1 MPIPTEH
8 ISISALKVIARLTSA
23 GYQAFLVGGGV
34 RDLLLGLRPKDFD
47 IATDAHPD
55 DIRDLFRNSR
65 HIGRRFKII
74 HIRFGS
80 EIIEVATFRA
90 HHDSNTHQDNHSDSG
105 MILRDNVYGSFEDDV
120 YRRDFTV
127 NALYYQAEEKK
138 VYDLTGGLD
147 DIEKRLIRLIGDPET
162 RYREDPVR
170 MLRAIR
176 FAAKLDF
183 QIDPGTAKPIK
194 KLAFLLNDI
203 PPARLFEEVL
213 KMFMAGFAEAT
224 FDLLKH
230 HELLQ
235 WLFPETVQ
243 HLDPASETFIH
254 LALRSTD
261 DRIRNKQPV
270 TPAFLF
276 AALLWPQLDKRCKFL
291 QTQGHRPLSAFHIC
305 CQEIIDQQLSSTSLP
320 RRFSLPVREIWD
332 LQYRLP
338 QRRGRRVWSTFNHK
352 RFRAAYDFL
361 LLREEAGELTDNLGS
376 WWTTFQEVDENERN
390 AMIQRLGNEHK
401 KKPRKT

>member
-1 MPIPTEH
+1 
-8 ISISALKVIARLTSA
+8 
-23 GYQAFLVGGGV
+23 
-34 RDLLLGLRPKDFD
+34 
-47 IATDAHPD
+47 
-55 DIRDLFRNSR
+55 
-65 HIGRRFKII
+65 
-74 HIRFGS
+74 
-80 EIIEVATFRA
+80 
-90 HHDSNTHQDNHSDSG
+90 

-147 DIEKRLIRLIGDPET
+147 DIQKRLIRLIGDPET

-183 QIDPGTAKPIK
+183 QIHPGTADPIS
-194 KLAFLLNDI
+194 KLAYLLNDI

-213 KMFMAGFAEAT
+213 KLFMAGFAETT
-224 FDLLKH
+224 FNLLKH

-235 WLFPETVQ
+235 WLFPETTR
-243 HLDPASETFIH
+243 HMDPIAEGFIR
-254 LALRSTD
+254 LALKSTD
-261 DRIRNKQPV
+261 DRIRNRQPV
-270 TPAFLF
+270 TPAFIF
-276 AALLWPQLDKRCKFL
+276 AAVLWPQLDKRCKFL

-305 CQEIIDQQLSSTSLP
+305 CQEIIDKQLSSTSLP

-338 QRRGRRVWSTFNHK
+338 QRRGRRIWSTFNHK

-361 LLREEAGELTDNLGS
+361 LLREEAGEITDHLGD
-376 WWTTFQEVDENERN
+376 WWTAFQEADDGEKSV
-390 AMIQRLGNEHK
+390 MIQRLDPVRK
-401 KKPRKT
+401 KRPRKT

>member
-8 ISISALKVIARLTSA
+8 ISINALKVMARLNGA

-55 DIRDLFRNSR
+55 EIRELFRNSR

-74 HIRFGS
+74 HIRFGR

-90 HHDSNTHQDNHSDSG
+90 FHDSSTHQDNHSDEG

-120 YRRDFTV
+120 IRRDFTV
-127 NALYYQAEEKK
+127 NALYYQAEERK

-147 DIEKRLIRLIGDPET
+147 DIQQRLIRLIGDPET

-183 QIDPGTAKPIK
+183 QIHPGTAIPIR
-194 KLAFLLNDI
+194 KLAYLLADI

-213 KMFMAGFAEAT
+213 KLFMAGFAEIT
-224 FDLLKH
+224 FDLLKQ

-235 WLFPETVQ
+235 WLFPKTVE
-243 HLDPASETFIH
+243 HLDPAAEKFVR

-261 DRIRNKQPV
+261 DRIRTKQPV
-270 TPAFLF
+270 TPAFVF

-338 QRRGRRVWSTFNHK
+338 QRRGRRIWSTFNHK

-361 LLREEAGELTDNLGS
+361 LLREQAGEMTDDLGA
-376 WWTTFQEVDENERN
+376 WWTLFQEADDTDRN
-390 AMIQRLGNEHK
+390 AMIQQLGNNQ
-401 KKPRKT
+401 RKRQKNS